1 MKIFFSANN
10 VYFVKNTFFFQKNF
24 FFNLVLQQMNNHSKQ
39 PTSNSFKTLKTVAI
53 YSLKLY
59 NKSIIILLK
68 KVLANIC
75 SQISKIRLIL

>member
-10 VYFVKNTFFFQKNF
+10 VYFVKNTFFFKKNF

-75 SQISKIRLIL
+75 SQTSKIRLIL